1 MDIEQSIGDLI
12 SLVCSSTETPL
23 VRVWLN
29 GPGDICSECPMR
41 DECPDRTRC
50 LHLVASAGV
59 TRRTDGPFR
68 RFPLGARQVG
78 EVAVTRQPF
87 IAREGIAEA
96 GIAEAAWLATHR
108 IRSFAALPI
117 ELGERC
123 LGVLAVFSRRE
134 VAAADRA
141 LLEGA
146 ARCAAAIVG
155 GMRERSALVAVRPPG
170 PGASA
175 DPTGDPAAHEGA
187 ARDAARAPGSRDL
200 APPTH
205 GAHGPAY
212 ARELRT
218 LAAIEREAIER
229 VLVHTGGRVSGPR
242 GAARI
247 LGLKPTTLESRMK
260 KLGVR
265 KPLRPRAK

>member
-1 MDIEQSIGDLI
+1 
-12 SLVCSSTETPL
+12 
-23 VRVWLN
+23 
-29 GPGDICSECPMR
+29 MR
-41 DECPDRTRC
+41 PECPDQTRC

-78 EVAVTRQPF
+78 EVAVTREPF
-87 IAREGIAEA
+87 IVREGIAEA
-96 GIAEAAWLATHR
+96 GIAEPAWLATHR
-108 IRSFAALPI
+108 IRSFAAFPI

-123 LGVLAVFSRRE
+123 LGVLAVFTRRE
-134 VAAADRA
+134 LAAADRA

-155 GMRERSALVAVRPPG
+155 GMRERSALVAVRPASG
-170 PGASA
+170 SGASA

-187 ARDAARAPGSRDL
+187 AQAPGSRDL
-200 APPTH
+200 APPSP
-205 GAHGPAY
+205 GALGPAY

-229 VLVHTGGRVSGPR
+229 VLAHTGGRVSGPR

-265 KPLRPRAK
+265 KPPRPRAK